1 MNYQR
6 FIGCLVALALWSGCQ
21 PEQAKETTIDLA
33 TLDFNTIDWQAHRGG
48 KGLAPENSI
57 PAFTYAVTLPYV
69 KTLELDVVVSKDS
82 ILVVSHEPWM
92 SSKICLTPD
101 GNEINEAEEKQLNIF
116 QMTLEEIAAY
126 DCGSRRVDGFPD
138 QKKMKTNKPTLEN
151 VVKAVSAYAA
161 QRNLE
166 ATLFN
171 IEIKSSP
178 EGDNIYHPEPA
189 TFASLVISAVNRL
202 RIKERINIQSF
213 DVRALQAVH
222 QQDSTLQL
230 AYLIS
235 TSEGLD
241 QDLQKL
247 GFIPNIISPNHELVN
262 ADFVKAAHSKG
273 IKVIPWTVNEVGRMK
288 ALLEL
293 GVDGIITD
301 YPNLI
306 PTLIP
311 Q

>member
-1 MNYQR
+1 MNHQR
-6 FIGCLVALALWSGCQ
+6 FIGCLIALALWSGCQ
-21 PEQAKETTIDLA
+21 IEQQQERTIDLA
-33 TLDFNTIDWQAHRGG
+33 SLDLNTIDWQAHRGG

-82 ILVVSHEPWM
+82 ILIVSHEPWM
-92 SSKICLTPD
+92 SSKICLTPQ
-101 GNEINEAEEKQLNIF
+101 GNEISEAEEKQLNIF
-116 QMTLEEIAAY
+116 QMTLAEIAAY
-126 DCGSRRVDGFPD
+126 DCGSKPVDGFPD

-166 ATLFN
+166 APLFN
-171 IEIKSSP
+171 IEIKSAP
-178 EGDNIYHPEPA
+178 EGDHVYHPAPA
-189 TFASLVISAVNRL
+189 TFANLLVNAINRL
-202 RIKERINIQSF
+202 RIRDRANIQSF

-241 QDLQKL
+241 QDLQQL
-247 GFIPNIISPNHELVN
+247 GFTPNIISPNHQLITP
-262 ADFVKAAHSKG
+262 DFVKAAHSKG
-273 IKVIPWTVNEVGRMK
+273 MKVIPWTVNDVERMK
-288 ALLEL
+288 ALLAL
-293 GVDGIITD
+293 DVDGIITD

-306 PTLIP
+306 PTLTP